1 MEKGFKGKSQ
11 VGWTEAYS
19 KGYDAIDW
27 GKTSEKNKEETK
39 LVNKNKTIKTKLPA

>member
-39 LVNKNKTIKTKLPA
+39 MQVSHNQFYTDS